1 MHRSPRL
8 FARFEL
14 RPLAALCQFGLA
26 LTLTV
31 AIPACGEAT
40 VENAT
45 GSGGT
50 GGTGAGGAG
59 GNGAGGGTGGQGGW
73 EAPPCEI
80 TTAAHEACGPE
91 CPLTLDREIR
101 CGAGFAAAGLRVAP
115 GAAHTY
121 LSATELDGAYLL
133 ELTAA
138 DGGVRADFPLHGEG
152 VVLEL
157 ALDGTGQ
164 LHGAADLTRS
174 DGSTSPVSY
183 PGGLTYARPE
193 GDGFATETV
202 YDSAERYTP
211 PYDFD
216 LAPDGTAH
224 LWFATYDEVGTDG
237 DAHAARGADGTWSVG
252 DANRVGEYQHWS
264 LDADGQPV
272 SFGIVEAAGG
282 YKLVYGPDYS
292 QLGNPLD
299 GFSPARYRVTHG
311 PAPSAPA
318 GAVRFA
324 AAIAEPSA
332 LHLAWPDAQGFQ
344 DLTLPGT
351 AAPPYVCAPSFE
363 PDPSDQS
370 CPGDCQE
377 TASGL
382 EYDAFAIARTADGA
396 VWVAYV
402 ITHFDTTI
410 GYELQCAESYCWC
423 AGLPHAD
430 ASTAELF
437 VLRFTPGVDQPT
449 TVLDLP
455 IPRLAGRDFLGGMW
469 EDARIVDL
477 RGFGSSVAV
486 GLRLDDETG
495 PYGRVMRF
503 DPQVGSN

>member
-1 MHRSPRL
+1 MRRLPRFL
-8 FARFEL
+8 RRFEPL
-14 RPLAALCQFGLA
+14 RVATLCQLGLA
-26 LTLTV
+26 LSLAV
-31 AIPACGEAT
+31 ATPACGDA
-40 VENAT
+40 VENAP
-45 GSGGT
+45 GAGAGG
-50 GGTGAGGAG
+50 GGAGGAG
-59 GNGAGGGTGGQGGW
+59 GGGSGGGAGGQGGW
-73 EAPPCEI
+73 DAPPCEI

-91 CPLTLDREIR
+91 CPLTLDREVR
-101 CGAGFAAAGLRVAP
+101 CGAGFAVAGLRVAP
-115 GAAHTY
+115 GASHTY

-164 LHGAADLTRS
+164 LHAAADLTRS
-174 DGSTSPVSY
+174 DGSTAPVSY
-183 PGGLTYARPE
+183 PGGLTYARPD
-193 GDGFATETV
+193 GDAFVTETV

-224 LWFATYDEVGTDG
+224 LWFATYDELGTHG
-237 DAHAARGADGTWSVG
+237 DAHASRGADGTWTTG
-252 DANRVGEYQHWS
+252 DANGVGEYPRWS

-282 YKLVYGPDYS
+282 YKLAYGPDFA

-299 GFSPARYRVTHG
+299 GFTPGRYRVTHG

-324 AAIAEPSA
+324 AAIQEPSTV
-332 LHLAWPDAQGFQ
+332 HVAWPDAQGFQ
-344 DLTLPGT
+344 DLSLPGT
-351 AAPPYVCAPSFE
+351 AAPSYVCAASFD
-363 PDPSDQS
+363 PDPNAPS
-370 CPGDCQE
+370 CPGNCQE

-382 EYDAFAIARTADGA
+382 EYDAFAIARTADGG

-410 GYELQCAESYCWC
+410 GYELQCAEGYCWC
-423 AGLPHAD
+423 SGLPQAD

-449 TVLDLP
+449 TVLALP
-455 IPRLAGRDFLGGMW
+455 IPRLAGHDFLEGMW
-469 EDARIVDL
+469 EDGRIIDL
-477 RGFGSSVAV
+477 RGFGSSVALA
-486 GLRLDDETG
+486 LRLEDETG

-503 DPQVGSN
+503 DPLVGSE